1 MRISPTKP
9 KTQRSINGGA
19 VLRLHQGK
27 PLKRQ
32 GRGFSMKELKA
43 ANITYD
49 HARRLGISVDLKRR
63 TKHDFNL
70 NTLERLLGKG
80 QTVPA
85 PVIVAAETE

>member
-1 MRISPTKP
+1 MRMNPTRP
-9 KTQRSINGGA
+9 KVDRSVNGVA

-32 GRGFSMKELKA
+32 GRGFSLKELKA
-43 ANITYD
+43 ASITSD
-49 HARRLGISVDLKRR
+49 HARRLGISVDLRRR